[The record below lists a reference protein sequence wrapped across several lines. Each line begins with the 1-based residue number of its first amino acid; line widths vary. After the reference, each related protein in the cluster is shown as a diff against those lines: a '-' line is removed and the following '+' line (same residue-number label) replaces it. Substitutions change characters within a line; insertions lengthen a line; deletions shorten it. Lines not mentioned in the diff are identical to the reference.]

1 MKILK
6 SKEMKNWW
14 RLMWLGGV
22 SVLMGACSSGPA
34 SVSRDALVA
43 GFETPPDSIQTS
55 VYWYWLSNNV
65 SEEGVIKDLQSMK
78 KAGINRAFI
87 GNIGLDDVPYGDV
100 PMLSDRW
107 WKVLHTALKTASDLD
122 IEIGVFNSPGWSQ
135 SGGPWVKAS
144 QAMRYLNSS
153 ELRVQGPMK
162 LHRQLERPAEE
173 FQPVKVIAYPA
184 PKDDLT
190 RLTAEQGRLSA
201 TGLSGAQVLLDGDTT
216 TAVTLPAGREVTFE
230 LTAPGGFTARSLV
243 LQPVGSKI
251 VADGRLEALQSDTY
265 KTLSEFRVYRPNV
278 MLTVGFDVDAPIVV
292 TFPATTA
299 ETFRLTL
306 TSERE
311 GARLAEVELRAAPR
325 VEFFSEK
332 SLGKMF
338 PEPLPYWQEYQWPV
352 AAEVDDPA
360 RVIDPTKVIDL
371 TASVT
376 EDGTLDWEV
385 PEGEWVILYTGM
397 TPTGTTNSPASPEA
411 TGYEVDKMSATHTRS
426 HFDGHIGEILRRI
439 PAEDRRTFKVVVQD
453 SYETGGQNFTDG
465 FIEEFRQRY
474 GYDPLPYLPVY
485 QGYVLGSQQASDRFL
500 WDVRRM
506 VADKVAYDYVA
517 GLREVSHENGLT
529 TWLENYGHWGFPGEF
544 LMYGG
549 QSDEI
554 GGEFWAE
561 GDLGNIENRAA
572 ISCGHI
578 YGKNRIW
585 AESFTSSG
593 KPFWRHPAMFKHR
606 GDRFAAEGINAS
618 MLHVYITQP
627 YDTLPGINAWFG
639 VEFNRNNTWF
649 SQMDLFTTYLKRTN
663 FMLQQGLNVADVAY
677 FIGEDA
683 PKMTGITEPA
693 LPGGYQ
699 FDYINAEVIEKNLSV
714 KDGLLTLPHG
724 TQYRLLVL
732 PPLKSMRPELL
743 TKIKSL
749 VADGAVVLG
758 PAPEYSPSLQNQ
770 PQADEQVRT
779 LAAELWGDA
788 DGVNVKKHAY
798 GRGMVLC
805 GMTMEEALAQIDC
818 IPDCALP
825 AGEPFLYGHR
835 TLGDQQIYYLTNQSD
850 QPQKVSPKFRV
861 TGLQPELW
869 LPTTGAVRDLPIFTQ
884 DARTTEV
891 PLELAPYESVFVVF
905 SRPTTASP
913 GGEVEG
919 NFPTPQ
925 PLVEVRGPWS
935 VQFDASMRGPVAPV
949 VMDSLQPWNLSA
961 VDSVKYYSGTAHYST
976 TFNLSALPEGKHL
989 LLDLGQVGMMAKVSL
1004 NGTYVGGVWT
1014 LPYVLDIT
1022 SWAQSGE
1029 NRLEVEV
1036 VNTWVNRLIGDSRLP
1051 EAQRKTWTVH
1061 NPYTPDSPLQPSGLI
1076 GPVRVECVDWP

>member
-1 MKILK
+1 
-6 SKEMKNWW
+6 MKNL
-14 RLMWLGGV
+14 RKLSWLGV
-22 SVLMGACSSGPA
+22 CSALLVACSSGPA
-34 SVSRDALVA
+34 PVSREALLQ

-65 SEEGVIKDLQSMK
+65 TKEGVIKDLQSMK

-87 GNIGLDDVPYGDV
+87 GNIGLNDVPYGKV
-100 PMLSDRW
+100 PMLSEEW
-107 WKVLHTALKTASDLD
+107 WDVLHTALKTASDLD
-122 IEIGVFNSPGWSQ
+122 IEIGIFNSPGWSQ

-162 LHRQLERPAEE
+162 LHRQLERPAKE

-184 PKDDLT
+184 PQNDLV
-190 RLTAEQGRLSA
+190 RLTAEQGGALKA
-201 TGLSGAQVLLDGDTT
+201 TGLTGVEKLWDGDTT
-216 TAVTLPAGREVTFE
+216 TTVTLSAGRELTFDM
-230 LTAPGGFTARSLV
+230 TAPDGFTARSLV

-251 VADGRLEALQSDTY
+251 VAEGRLQVVEGDSCR
-265 KTLSEFRVYRPNV
+265 TLSEFRVYRPTV
-278 MLTVGFDVDAPIVV
+278 MLTVGFDVDAPVVV
-292 TFPATTA
+292 TFPATKA
-299 ETFRLTL
+299 NHFRLTL
-306 TSERE
+306 TSEKE
-311 GARLAEVELRAAPR
+311 GARLAEMELRTAPR
-325 VEFFSEK
+325 VESFSEK

-338 PEPLPYWQEYQWPV
+338 PEPLPYWKEYQWPV

-360 RVIDPTKVIDL
+360 VVIDPAKVVDL
-371 TASVT
+371 TASVS

-385 PEGEWVILYTGM
+385 PAGDWVILYTGM

-411 TGYEVDKMSATHTRS
+411 TGYEVDKMSAAHTRA

-465 FIEEFRQRY
+465 FLEEFRQRY

-485 QGYVLGSQQASDRFL
+485 QGYVVGSQQASDRFL

-517 GLREVSHENGLT
+517 GLREVSHEHGLT

-585 AESFTSSG
+585 AESFTSTG
-593 KPFWRHPAMFKHR
+593 DHFLRHPAMFKHR

-618 MLHVYITQP
+618 LLHVYITQP
-627 YDTLPGINAWFG
+627 YDSLPGINAWFG

-649 SQMDLFTTYLKRTN
+649 SQIDLFITYLKRTN

-683 PKMTGITEPA
+683 PKMAGITEPA
-693 LPGGYQ
+693 LPEGYQ
-699 FDYINAEVIEKNLSV
+699 YDYINAEVIEKNLSV

-743 TKIKSL
+743 AKIKAL

-779 LAAELWGDA
+779 MAAELWGDA
-788 DGVNVKKHAY
+788 DGVKVKKHAY
-798 GRGMVLC
+798 GRGMILC

-818 IPDCALP
+818 LPDCALP
-825 AGEPFLYGHR
+825 AGAPFLYGHR
-835 TLGDQQIYYLTNQSD
+835 TLGDQQIYYVTNQSN
-850 QPQKVSPKFRV
+850 QPQKIAPKFRV

-869 LPTTGAVRDLPIFTQ
+869 QPTTGAVRDLKAFTQ

-905 SRPTTASP
+905 SRPTTSSP
-913 GGEVEG
+913 GGSVEV
-919 NFPTPQ
+919 NYPTPQ
-925 PLVEVRGPWS
+925 LLTAIQGPWS
-935 VQFDASMRGPVAPV
+935 VQFDPVMRGPVAAV
-949 VMDSLQPWNLSA
+949 EMDSLQPWNEIA
-961 VDSVKYYSGTAHYST
+961 NDSVKYFSGTAHYRT
-976 TFNLSALPEGKHL
+976 TVNLPEKPAGKHV
-989 LLDLGQVGMMAKVSL
+989 LLDLGEVGMMAKVWI
-1004 NGTYVGGVWT
+1004 NGMDVGGVWT
-1014 LPYVLDIT
+1014 PPYVLDVT
-1022 SWAQSGE
+1022 EQVKAGE
-1029 NRLEVEV
+1029 NQLEVEV

-1051 EAQRKTWTVH
+1051 ENQRKTWTVH
-1061 NPYTPDSPLQPSGLI
+1061 NPYTPESPLQTSGLI
-1076 GPVRVECVDWP
+1076 GPVRIECVDWQ